1 MTTIKRS
8 LIENAGYGVFS
19 TQKYKMGDF
28 VCFYDCEEKEITN
41 DVDFTYSI
49 KVPFNEKQYV
59 GYTELREKDGTG
71 QFIND
76 FYMFDLNDDDREN
89 EYGLFKISSIK
100 INNKIQQYI
109 NTSNS
114 YSNVAFS
121 NDITKMFKLYASK
134 DINENEELYL
144 HYGINYWISKI
155 QITNDEPLTRLY
167 CLLKNKALKIKKNK
181 IYLENNIITPD
192 YALNILCILPN
203 GSIIKYFML
212 EKYTT
217 LDKIKYLINLL
228 M

>member
-1 MTTIKRS
+1 MTTIKLS
-8 LIENAGYGVFS
+8 LIKNAGYGVFA
-19 TQKYKMGDF
+19 TRKYKIGDF
-28 VCFYDCEEKEITN
+28 VCFYDCEEKKITN
-41 DVDFTYSI
+41 EVDFTYSI

-76 FYMFDLNDDDREN
+76 FDMFDLNDDDREN

-100 INNKIQQYI
+100 INNKIQHYI
-109 NTSNS
+109 NASNS
-114 YSNVAFS
+114 HSNVAFS

-167 CLLKNKALKIKKNK
+167 CLLKNNALVIKNNK
-181 IYLENNIITPD
+181 IYLENNIITPEQ
-192 YALNILCILPN
+192 ALYVLKILPN
-203 GSIIKYFML
+203 GNIINHFRL
-212 EKYTT
+212 GNHTT
-217 LDKIKYLINLL
+217 LDKIKHLVMLL
-228 M
+228 N